1 MQARQIARELALLS
15 LSQFSKNATAKD
27 TPLQEM
33 LLAAVRVLVG
43 EAQDLLSTAS
53 GELSQSGDRLF
64 SLEVDAV
71 TLESSKTIVQ
81 EASELTR
88 KAINRTA
95 RALELP
101 EMLQMTNQPEVQAY
115 ALQISRCVKTNRDA
129 IDETLGSAMVNWRLG
144 RLPRVDQDILRIAVA
159 EIQFFGLPHKV
170 AIDEAVELAK
180 RYSDDEGKRF
190 INGVLR
196 RVVDALKNPQA
207 SETSA
212 SSS

>member
-15 LSQFSKNATAKD
+15 LSQFSKNAAAKD
-27 TPLQEM
+27 TPLQDM
-33 LLAAVRVLVG
+33 LLAAVRVLSG

-53 GELSQSGDRLF
+53 SELSQSGDRLF

-71 TLESSKTIVQ
+71 TLDSTKAIVQ

-88 KAINRTA
+88 RAINRTA

-101 EMLQMTNQPEVQAY
+101 EMLQMTNQQEVQAY
-115 ALQISRCVKTNRDA
+115 ALQISRCVKNHQEE
-129 IDETLGSAMVNWRLG
+129 IDESLGSSMVNWRLG

-159 EIQFFGLPHKV
+159 EIQFLGLPHRV

-196 RVVDALKNPQA
+196 RVVDARKNPQV
-207 SETSA
+207 SEA
-212 SSS
+212 SS

>member
-15 LSQFSKNATAKD
+15 LSQFSKSPAAKD
-27 TPLQEM
+27 TPLQDM
-33 LLAAVRVLVG
+33 LLAAVRVLSG

-53 GELSQSGDRLF
+53 SELSQSGDRLF

-71 TLESSKTIVQ
+71 TLESTKTIVQ

-101 EMLQMTNQPEVQAY
+101 EMLQMTNQQEVQAY
-115 ALQISRCVKTNRDA
+115 ALQIGRCVKNHQEA
-129 IDETLGSAMVNWRLG
+129 IDEALGSSMVNWRLG

-159 EIQFFGLPHKV
+159 EIQFLGLPHKV

-196 RVVDALKNPQA
+196 RVVDAGKNPQV
-207 SETSA
+207 SGA
-212 SSS
+212 SS

>member
-15 LSQFSKNATAKD
+15 LSQLSKSAVEKNVT
-27 TPLQEM
+27 LQEM
-33 LLAAVRVLVG
+33 ILAAIRVLTA
-43 EAQDLLSTAS
+43 EAQDLLATAS
-53 GELSQSGDRLF
+53 DDISQSGDRLF

-71 TLESSKTIVQ
+71 TLNSSKATVQ

-95 RALELP
+95 RALEFP
-101 EMLQMTNQPEVQAY
+101 EMLQMTNQPEVQSY
-115 ALQISRCVKTNRDA
+115 ALQISRCVKTNREA
-129 IDETLGSAMVNWRLG
+129 VDEKLGASMVNWRLS

-159 EIQFFGLPHKV
+159 EMEFMGLPHKV

-180 RYSDDEGKRF
+180 RYSDEEGRRF

-196 RVVDALKNPQA
+196 RVVDGPEAAQPEA
-207 SETSA
+207 SA
-212 SSS
+212 SS